1 MGEKKICIAGSGG
14 QGVLLLSKILAT
26 AGMLDKKNVTLIP
39 SYGAE
44 MRGGV
49 ITCTV
54 IISDEDI
61 GSPIVKIPDIVIA
74 MNNYAMQKYGSTIA
88 DGGLLLANQSL
99 IDDCKLFGKKIKTVF
114 LPATELAKTSSGL
127 TRLTNMIMMGA
138 FFQKTKLVPLKK
150 IEESITLLLPS
161 QNQDLISLNLKA
173 FHEGIEYL
181 KKEVIYDYST

>member
-1 MGEKKICIAGSGG
+1 MGEEKICIAGSGG

-114 LPATELAKTSSGL
+114 LPATELAQKSSGQIKL
-127 TRLTNMIMMGA
+127 SNMIMLGA
-138 FFQKTKLVPLKK
+138 FSKQTKLVPIEK
-150 IEESITLLLPS
+150 IEESIALLLPGHKK
-161 QNQDLISLNLKA
+161 NLISLNLKA
-173 FHEGIEYL
+173 FHDGINYL
-181 KKEVIYDYST
+181 KKDGIFDYST